1 VSRRGLACL
10 LVAAKARGNFRRD
23 PEIQTPLP
31 DIVKVLSNA
40 SVLVD
45 SKAGVGLL
53 GNSFLSC
60 LAEANGWGR
69 EEVEERRSNDCR

>member
-1 VSRRGLACL
+1 M
-10 LVAAKARGNFRRD
+10 AKARGNFQRD

-45 SKAGVGLL
+45 SKAAVRLL
-53 GNSFLSC
+53 GNNLLGY
-60 LAEANGWGR
+60 LAGLDGWGKA
-69 EEVEERRSNDCR
+69 EVEERRSNDCR